1 MLSRAI
7 WVSLLCH
14 TAAWTTRHA
23 NMPLRRRQQLA
34 SSEEASQPQ
43 SEDEPSPR
51 GYVPDG
57 LSAAEYAE
65 ITRREAGGDGS
76 NLGRWGSRENPSG
89 PARGDVFATPSLWT
103 DPALFFR
110 EVGVEPTQ
118 PQDDDTRPRLGDD
131 DGVEGESDD
140 SEPEPCD
147 DERVVRAADAV
158 STRDTAAAFIEE
170 NVISENTA
178 AVPLMLAFAA
188 VFGGATLVLLS
199 Y

>member
-43 SEDEPSPR
+43 NEDEPSPR

-110 EVGVEPTQ
+110 EVGVQPTP
-118 PQDDDTRPRLGDD
+118 PQDDGTRPRVDD
-131 DGVEGESDD
+131 DESQLNE
-140 SEPEPCD
+140 SEPDAPS
-147 DERVVRAADAV
+147 DEERTVVAPGAT
-158 STRDTAAAFIEE
+158 SSRDTAAAFIEE

-188 VFGGATLVLLS
+188 VFGSATLALLS

>member
-43 SEDEPSPR
+43 NEDEPSPR

-89 PARGDVFATPSLWT
+89 PARGDVLATPSLWT

-110 EVGVEPTQ
+110 EVGVQPTP
-118 PQDDDTRPRLGDD
+118 PQDDGTRPRVDD
-131 DGVEGESDD
+131 DESQLNE
-140 SEPEPCD
+140 SEPDAPS
-147 DERVVRAADAV
+147 DEERTVVAPGAT
-158 STRDTAAAFIEE
+158 SSRDTAAAFIEE

-188 VFGGATLVLLS
+188 VFGSATLALLS